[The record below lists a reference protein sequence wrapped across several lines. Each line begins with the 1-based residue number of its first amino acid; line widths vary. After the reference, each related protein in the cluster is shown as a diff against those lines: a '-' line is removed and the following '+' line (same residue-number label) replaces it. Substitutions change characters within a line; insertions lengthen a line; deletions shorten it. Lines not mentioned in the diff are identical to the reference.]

1 MFYCVICVL
10 GVGLECNFSPFV
22 ETEIFDPIA
31 VNGFLSSIELLFL
44 VNLGAFRLETK
55 SGSKSGGKY
64 LLRTV
69 L

>member
-22 ETEIFDPIA
+22 ETENFDPIA

-44 VNLGAFRLETK
+44 VNIH
-55 SGSKSGGKY
+55 
-64 LLRTV
+64 
-69 L
+69 